1 MLAKT
6 QQKETQLMRYLKG
19 INPLIKRFKKYLF
32 AVVILQGSLMS
43 ANIEHIDIDGIKIP
57 VVFEKQK
64 SLPILNL
71 QLVFQNSGYIQDK
84 NKSGLA
90 SFSSKL
96 LNEGTKELGSTK
108 FAQKLE
114 ENAISLDTST
124 GFETFVI
131 ELSNLKDVSE
141 KSIELLAQLI
151 KSPNYSEDTLKK
163 LKTLKIGE
171 LKRRENDFDY
181 TAKNLLKAN
190 LFKGTALA
198 NPSSGTLDTIKDI
211 NLKDIKTFISNTVN
225 LNNLIIVAGG
235 DFNYKEFKKLIRPV
249 LDALKPG
256 IKRELE
262 EINFVSKNDEET
274 LIKETEQAYIY
285 FGSSYKVT
293 ASDKNRYI
301 AKVASFILGGSGF
314 GSRLMEEIRVKRGLA
329 YSAYGSVSINK
340 SHTFFSGYLQT
351 KNETAKEAQALVK
364 EIIKEFVKK
373 GVTKDELKAAKNFLT
388 GSEPLRNEV
397 LSQRLNKA
405 FTLYYRGLD
414 QDYPKKELELIQ
426 DLKLEDL
433 NKFIRSHEEINNL
446 TFAIVRK

>member
-1 MLAKT
+1 MK
-6 QQKETQLMRYLKG
+6 K
-19 INPLIKRFKKYLF
+19 FKKYLF
-32 AVVILQGSLMS
+32 ALVILQGSLMS
-43 ANIEHIDIDGIKIP
+43 ATIKHIETNGIKVP
-57 VVFEKQK
+57 VIFEEQK

-90 SFSSKL
+90 SLSSQL
-96 LNEGTKELGSTK
+96 LNEGTKKLGSTA

-114 ENAISLDTST
+114 ENAISLHTSN

-131 ELSNLKDVSE
+131 ELSNLKDVSS
-141 KSIELLAQLI
+141 KSIDLLTKLI
-151 KSPNYSEDTLKK
+151 KSPNYTEDTLNKI
-163 LKTLKIGE
+163 KTLKIGA
-171 LKRRENDFDY
+171 LKRKENDFDY
-181 TAKNLLKAN
+181 TAKNLLKTE
-190 LFKGTALA
+190 LFKGTPLQ
-198 NPSSGTLDTIKDI
+198 NPSSGTITSIEGI
-211 NLKDIKTFISNTVN
+211 SLKDIKTFINNTVN

-235 DFNYKEFKKLIRPV
+235 DFDYKEFKTLITPI

-256 IKRELE
+256 VKREFE
-262 EINFVSKNDEET
+262 KVEFTSKKQEET

-285 FGSSYKVT
+285 FGSSYNIT
-293 ASDKNRYI
+293 ASDENRYM

-351 KNETAKEAQALVK
+351 KNDTAKQAQNLVTQ
-364 EIIKEFVKK
+364 IINDFVNK
-373 GVTKDELKAAKNFLT
+373 GVTMDELNAAKNFLT

-405 FTLYYRGLD
+405 FTLFYRGLE
-414 QDYPKKELELIQ
+414 QNYPQKELELIQ
-426 DLKLEDL
+426 NLELKDL
-433 NKFIRSHEEINNL
+433 NKFIKLHNEINNL
-446 TFAIVRK
+446 TFAIVRN